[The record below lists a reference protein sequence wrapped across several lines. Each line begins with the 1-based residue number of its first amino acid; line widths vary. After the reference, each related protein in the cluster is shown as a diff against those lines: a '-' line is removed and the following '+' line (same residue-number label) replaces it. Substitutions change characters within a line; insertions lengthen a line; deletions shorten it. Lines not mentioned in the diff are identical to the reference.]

1 MKYLSLLLLYF
12 FSVNVA
18 TAQLMQAKHHYT
30 RADSLRGS
38 LRPERTGFDV
48 LKYDL
53 FVDVDIAHKYISG
66 HNDISFK
73 VTHRLPVMQLD
84 LFANMQVD
92 SILYHGRKLAYDRLY
107 NAVFIHFRKPL
118 KKGTT
123 EELSFYYSGNPIIA
137 KRPPWDGGFIFTHD
151 KDGNPWVSVAVQGT
165 GASLWYPNKD
175 TQSDEPESAEIHV
188 TTPPNL
194 MNVSNGRFTGK
205 TVLPDGRITW
215 SWLVQNPINNY
226 NLVLNIGNYIHFGDH
241 FGDLDLSYYVMPY
254 NEEKAREQFQEVN
267 FMLKCFTNK
276 FGPYPFKKD
285 SYKLIE
291 TPYLGMEHQSGIGYG
306 NHYKNGYAGTDLSK
320 TGVGLKW
327 DFIIIHESAH
337 EWFGNSITAADIAD
351 MWIHEAF
358 ASYAEAVYVEC
369 RWGEEKA
376 VTYLNGVRKTMI
388 ENDRPIIGDY
398 GVNSE
403 GSGDMYYKGANML
416 LTLRSVIA
424 NDTKW
429 WKLLKNFSTSFRH
442 RITNTEE
449 VVSFFTDHL
458 RHYDFDVKAFFD
470 QYLRYATL
478 PELQLK
484 AENGQVYCRW
494 QADET
499 DFDIPVAVTV
509 NGESQRLHPTKY
521 WQKVK
526 DVTDLNNLK
535 VDQRNFYINVTKF

>member
-53 FVDVDIAHKYISG
+53 YVDVDIAHKYISG

-123 EELSFYYSGNPIIA
+123 DKLRFYYSGNPIIA

-215 SWLVQNPINNY
+215 SWLVQSPINNY
-226 NLVLNIGNYIHFGDH
+226 NLVLNIGNYVHFGDH

-276 FGPYPFKKD
+276 FGPYPFEKD

-358 ASYAEAVYVEC
+358 ASYAEAMYVEC

-429 WKLLKNFSTSFRH
+429 WKLLKSFSTSFRH

-484 AENGQVYCRW
+484 AENGQVYYRW

-535 VDQRNFYINVTKF
+535 VDQRNFYINVTKL